1 MDLPRRPSRTPARET
16 VLLLGVGDTH
26 GDLAPL
32 FAAAKREPAAR
43 AILQVG
49 DLTAGKPG
57 REQRAD
63 DDPATLAELPIPL
76 VWVHG
81 NHEHWEVLGLAETHA
96 AGQGTGPS

>member
-1 MDLPRRPSRTPARET
+1 MAD

-26 GDLAPL
+26 GDFAPL
-32 FAAAKREPAAR
+32 FGAAGREPAAR

-57 REQRAD
+57 RDRRDRRDTRDTPGD
-63 DDPATLAELPIPL
+63 DDPAALAALPVPL

-81 NHEHWEVLGLAETHA
+81 NHEHW
-96 AGQGTGPS
+96 